1 MPNDPQ
7 TLIGFAVAAVIVIW
21 LVFSVLKKLFGL
33 ALIAAVVAVI
43 ALFIFN
49 PALAN
54 QLWTQAQLML
64 GMR

>member
-7 TLIGFAVAAVIVIW
+7 MLIGLAVGTVVVVW

-33 ALIAAVVAVI
+33 ALIAAIVAVI
-43 ALFIFN
+43 ALLWFN
-49 PALAN
+49 PGLAT
-54 QLWTQAQLML
+54 QFWSQAQTIL